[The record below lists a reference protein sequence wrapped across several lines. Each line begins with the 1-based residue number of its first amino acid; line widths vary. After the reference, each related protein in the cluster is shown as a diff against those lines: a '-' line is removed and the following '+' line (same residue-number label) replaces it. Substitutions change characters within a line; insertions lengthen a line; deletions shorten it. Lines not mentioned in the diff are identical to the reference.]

1 MSSKKFIVG
10 FIIFAIIVVVFA
22 GVSAWWLRGRQQVA
36 EQNKANTPTDKPYAI
51 KSDVA
56 FTKLPQ
62 KFPADIP
69 LEAGAL
75 VTQNYNATTPDG
87 QFQATRM
94 FVTAKSLDENLAIYT
109 AYFKKAGWD
118 VKSTVNQPAIKML
131 YGVKGKMRL
140 QFETAE
146 VPATKQRTVTIS
158 YTELP

>member
-1 MSSKKFIVG
+1 MSSKKFVAG
-10 FIIFAIIVVVFA
+10 FIIFAVVVVVFA
-22 GVSAWWLRGRQQVA
+22 GVSAWWLRSRQQTA
-36 EQNKANTPTDKPYAI
+36 TQNQANTPTDKPFAI

-62 KFPADIP
+62 KFPVDIP

-94 FVTAKSLDENLAIYT
+94 FVTKKTLDENLTLYK
-109 AYFKKAGWD
+109 AYFAKGGWE
-118 VKSTVNQPAIKML
+118 VQSTVDQPTIKML